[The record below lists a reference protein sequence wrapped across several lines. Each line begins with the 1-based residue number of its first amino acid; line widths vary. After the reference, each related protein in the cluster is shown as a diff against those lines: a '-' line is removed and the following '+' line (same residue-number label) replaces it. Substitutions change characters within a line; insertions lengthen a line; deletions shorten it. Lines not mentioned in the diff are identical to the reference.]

1 MTHSQTVNLILQR
14 TPTDFNNPTRKHDRW
29 NVWAGKQLVVEG
41 SKDPEHDACRELLK
55 KGITGSAVFWHRG
68 STDPARK
75 MGIEWGARYTVRET
89 TNRGLV
95 LERYEPFL
103 SSDGPPKNRREGSG
117 WYSPTLEAK
126 RASTGRNDGGAS

>member
-14 TPTDFNNPTRKHDRW
+14 TPTDFSNPTRKHDRW

-68 STDPARK
+68 STDPAMK
-75 MGIEWGARYTVRET
+75 MVIEWGARYTVRET
-89 TNRGLV
+89 QSGLKRIPYRV
-95 LERYEPFL
+95 FPVTGEARNCKRLPDRYRTAGNEK
-103 SSDGPPKNRREGSG
+103 S
-117 WYSPTLEAK
+117 
-126 RASTGRNDGGAS
+126 ASTSETDGGATQ